1 MLSRKEMKL
10 PWVYT
15 GENERRI
22 CLSISAELPGEL
34 KYHLY
39 PSEIV
44 KSDAFVSVKHWFSGH
59 VKSWCN
65 GRNLLGR
72 SPQHL
77 ELLTGGT
84 WLGAV
89 LHHGLS
95 GQAQPCRVPG
105 SWGTWEAI
113 VSRNMKFCC
122 GKAWAKRYG
131 WNTCAWS
138 RYWRKDCSVF
148 SQ

>member
-44 KSDAFVSVKHWFSGH
+44 KSDAFVSVKH
-59 VKSWCN
+59 
-65 GRNLLGR
+65 
-72 SPQHL
+72 
-77 ELLTGGT
+77 
-84 WLGAV
+84 
-89 LHHGLS
+89 
-95 GQAQPCRVPG
+95 
-105 SWGTWEAI
+105 
-113 VSRNMKFCC
+113 
-122 GKAWAKRYG
+122 
-131 WNTCAWS
+131 
-138 RYWRKDCSVF
+138 
-148 SQ
+148 